1 MERTTKAT
9 IMFIIGMVLGFG
21 VIIGVEH
28 LVRTDGKPK
37 VIQTNQISQTDSLQN
52 VVDSLQTE
60 LESQAK
66 RFDSKEKEYNK
77 VIFEYELGI
86 DRIEKYH
93 PKAYEDFHRILAYK
107 EEYSREDEMEN
118 KKRLKSINNADY

>member
-28 LVRTDGKPK
+28 LVRTDKNPK

-52 VVDSLQTE
+52 LVDSLQVE

-118 KKRLKSINNADY
+118 KKRLKYINNADY